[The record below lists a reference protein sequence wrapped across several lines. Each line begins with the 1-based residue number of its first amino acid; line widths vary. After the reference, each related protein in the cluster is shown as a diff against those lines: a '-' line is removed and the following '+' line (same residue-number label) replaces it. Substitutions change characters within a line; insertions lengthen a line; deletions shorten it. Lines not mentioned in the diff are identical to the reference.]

1 MSLAVQLAME
11 PKGPTEASFELLRKK
26 FDALLEETVALRR
39 RIMAALV
46 SESSHPFWP
55 ERRRV
60 WAPHDPE
67 RRGSSD

>member
-1 MSLAVQLAME
+1 ME
-11 PKGPTEASFELLRKK
+11 ANGPTEASFERLRKK

-55 ERRRV
+55 ERRRAWV
-60 WAPHDPE
+60 PHDPE
-67 RRGSSD
+67 RRRSSD